1 MRVFCASPSQSWFH
15 QRPVR
20 LHALRKIEGV
30 DDHAVKVKVNGEGR
44 SGIYDA
50 RVVDHHVYEGV
61 FLYAQRAVQ
70 ECPRLV
76 RGHYGP
82 VPAQPPSGGQVWQ
95 GQRRRRGGRR
105 RQGDGGL
112 GRDAPRAPGELLLDN
127 VIPLVRFIY
136 QVRSIHLQAQRMNA
150 RSNVDRIRQLGPLG
164 APDRLFRQ
172 QATTRLCGYQDAVQ
186 VDVGP
191 YRALKAGKANHSV
204 IRI

>member
-1 MRVFCASPSQSWFH
+1 MRVVWASPSQSWSH
-15 QRPVR
+15 QRRFDSKPS
-20 LHALRKIEGV
+20 RKVEGM
-30 DDHAVKVKVNGEGR
+30 DDHAVKVEVNGEGR

-50 RVVDHHVYEGV
+50 RVVDHHIYKGV
-61 FLYAQRAVQ
+61 FFHAQRAVQ

-105 RQGDGGL
+105 RQGDGWL
-112 GRDAPRAPGELLLDN
+112 GRDAPRAPGELLLDS

-136 QVRSIHLQAQRMNA
+136 QVRSIHLQAQGMNA
-150 RSNVDRIRQLGPLG
+150 GSNVDSIRQLGPLG
-164 APDRLFRQ
+164 APDRLLRQ
-172 QATTRLCGYQDAVQ
+172 QATPRLCGYQDAVQ

-191 YRALKAGKANHSV
+191 YRALKAGKAV
-204 IRI
+204 IP